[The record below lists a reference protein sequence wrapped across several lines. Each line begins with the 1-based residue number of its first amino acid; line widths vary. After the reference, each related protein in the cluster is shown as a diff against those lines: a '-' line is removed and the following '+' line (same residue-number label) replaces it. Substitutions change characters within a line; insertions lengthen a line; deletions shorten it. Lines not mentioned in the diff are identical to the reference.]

1 MGITGF
7 SLIGPAGFEPTTST
21 APRYEHVDSY
31 TEKTRVKRDSCEP
44 LHQFL
49 HQISESIKR
58 DELEKVVEAIENS
71 LGTEA
76 FGMLADALS
85 QRAVR
90 VNRGG

>member
-1 MGITGF
+1 
-7 SLIGPAGFEPTTST
+7 
-21 APRYEHVDSY
+21 
-31 TEKTRVKRDSCEP
+31 
-44 LHQFL
+44 L

-71 LGTEA
+71 LETVA